1 MPIKKLTSK
10 LAPDAH
16 HVHSLKETCLNSSGP
31 KLSEPI
37 DKNSVIAEYDASC
50 VKRGIKDIVST
61 AKKGEPTTIPITYPT
76 IAQLVRD
83 CSMKPSL
90 NHQYR
95 VSDLCLDNVIVELIK
110 SPESFLTI
118 EDVSNLSQLNSMY
131 SEMITDVIDLRTM
144 VFSEMKLPRLGYA
157 KQTAIDPIRVKM
169 ATACA
174 IHYSLHPGMVI
185 RYLKGEYVGENRDVN
200 RSYVTSHLSLMK
212 LILLI
217 SNESWPKDVH
227 RGSIS
232 TRLRPWKLPLLKKA
246 TKQPL
251 NCTQKPSQRPWTR
264 KTGIVIYSLWSFG
277 FFIFHRGVVIQL
289 KACKSSLARIPE
301 WYSMLQQRAI
311 LTRLF

>member
-10 LAPDAH
+10 LAPDAR
-16 HVHSLKETCLNSSGP
+16 HVHSLKEACLNSSGP

-61 AKKGEPTTIPITYPT
+61 AKKSEPTTIPITYPT

-110 SPESFLTI
+110 SSESFLTN
-118 EDVSNLSQLNSMY
+118 EDIMSLSEVNSLYREMTHDVTNL
-131 SEMITDVIDLRTM
+131 RM
-144 VFSEMKLPRLGYA
+144 VDFTRLKEPRIGYA
-157 KQTAIDPIRVKM
+157 EQTEIDPIRVDM

-185 RYLKGEYVGENRDVN
+185 RYLKGEYVGENRDVTQILSDVSPFIDEADAA
-200 RSYVTSHLSLMK
+200 RSYQADSD
-212 LILLI
+212 
-217 SNESWPKDVH
+217 P
-227 RGSIS
+227 R
-232 TRLRPWKLPLLKKA
+232 LPLQ
-246 TKQPL
+246 T
-251 NCTQKPSQRPWTR
+251 
-264 KTGIVIYSLWSFG
+264 
-277 FFIFHRGVVIQL
+277 
-289 KACKSSLARIPE
+289 
-301 WYSMLQQRAI
+301 
-311 LTRLF
+311 